1 MNSAKIDYEQWQ
13 QEELMIAQLKSV
25 SCKNRNKHC
34 EGHDLPCD
42 VCTTYEPI
50 RRRRDS

>member
-1 MNSAKIDYEQWQ
+1 MGQTKNHLIESGYYEQY
-13 QEELMIAQLKSV
+13 ELNTKPL
-25 SCKNRNKHC
+25 SCKLRSKLC
-34 EGHDLPCD
+34 ESYGCPCD